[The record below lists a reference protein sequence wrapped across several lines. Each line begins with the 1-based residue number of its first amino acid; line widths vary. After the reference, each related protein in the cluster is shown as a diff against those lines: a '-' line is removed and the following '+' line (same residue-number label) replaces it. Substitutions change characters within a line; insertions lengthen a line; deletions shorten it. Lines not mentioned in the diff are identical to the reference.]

1 MGLDEFSENKR
12 RFYSKISF
20 YFFIFVRL
28 LKKCETDMKT
38 LEKIFAAKLL
48 KVKAIKLQP
57 TNPFTW
63 ASGWKSPFYCD
74 NRKTLSYPELRTFV
88 KIEISRLI
96 LEHFPD
102 VDAIAGVA
110 TGAIPQGALVA
121 DELNLPFVY
130 VRSKPKDHG
139 LENLIEGE
147 LRPGMKV
154 VVVEDLISTG
164 GSSLKAV
171 EAIRNNGCEV
181 VGMVAAYTYGFDVA
195 AVALKNAKVQ
205 LLTLTNY
212 ESVVEEAVRI
222 GYIDESDVEVLNDWR
237 KDPAHWNG

>member
-1 MGLDEFSENKR
+1 MS
-12 RFYSKISF
+12 
-20 YFFIFVRL
+20 
-28 LKKCETDMKT
+28 T
-38 LEKIFAAKLL
+38 LESIFAEKLL

-57 TNPFTW
+57 SNPFTW

-74 NRKTLSYPELRTFV
+74 NRKTLSYPDLRSFV
-88 KIEISRLI
+88 KIELTRTI
-96 LEHFPD
+96 LENFQD

-110 TGAIPQGALVA
+110 TGAIAQGALVA
-121 DELNLPFVY
+121 DALNLPFVY

-147 LRPGMKV
+147 LKPGMKV

-164 GSSLKAV
+164 GSSLKSV

-181 VGMVAAYTYGFDVA
+181 VGMVASYTYGFPVA
-195 AVALKNAKVQ
+195 EKAFTDAKVR
-205 LLTLTNY
+205 LITLTNY
-212 ESVVEEAVRI
+212 EAVVAQALKT
-222 GYIDESDVEVLNDWR
+222 GYITEDEVEVLHEWR